1 MNSRRRAILE
11 AIVDSD
17 DASASEKLQAIA
29 LLHGDG
35 PEPTSRRDLSHLT
48 DEELDASLDEHL
60 AADLSQLV
68 AAELE
73 GVQPQGIAAE
83 MWAAMPRVAAAL
95 AAEVERRAEA
105 RARGHTD

>member
-48 DEELDASLDEHL
+48 STLPLTSPSSWPPSWRECNRKA
-60 AADLSQLV
+60 
-68 AAELE
+68 
-73 GVQPQGIAAE
+73 
-83 MWAAMPRVAAAL
+83 
-95 AAEVERRAEA
+95 
-105 RARGHTD
+105 